1 MWIVLLLIIVGVLAG
16 VTFIPALKGY
26 RTVIFG
32 HATWLIGALAP
43 LATEI
48 TGYLQGL
55 DWREYILAAGDRKNL
70 LILVIPAGL
79 GLLMLIMRYLT
90 KGPVGEK

>member
-1 MWIVLLLIIVGVLAG
+1 MWILLLIIIAGVLALA
-16 VTFIPALKGY
+16 FIPAFKGY
-26 RTVIFG
+26 RTVVLA
-32 HATWLIGALAP
+32 HATYVIGAVAP
-43 LATEI
+43 FLTEV

-55 DWREYILAAGDRKNL
+55 DWREYILAASDRKNL
-70 LILVIPAGL
+70 MILAIPAGL